1 MHKTGALGLFG
12 PKVDSINF
20 YSVQVKDL
28 AIKLEKEQRRTREEE
43 QLPSAFVFFNSRR
56 AAAEASQVSSQSS
69 SDVAVY
75 NCIAFTIL
83 MSKSQRLELK
93 DFVLLHDTDANL
105 AEKLAQFDV

>member
-1 MHKTGALGLFG
+1 MHKTGALGMFG

-20 YSVQVKDL
+20 YAMQVKDL

-43 QLPSAFVFFNSRR
+43 QLPAAFVFFNSRR

-69 SDVAVY
+69 PDVAVR
-75 NCIAFTIL
+75 NCIALTIL

-93 DFVLLHDTDANL
+93 GFRVTS
-105 AEKLAQFDV
+105 